1 MKVNFLLFII
11 LNSSIVFT
19 QTSDLTTDEQTK
31 RVKNSLRLAQQHK
44 VKYENDVEKLKVF
57 AKEKNIELTPDLLSR
72 FTGYSQGIPMFVD
85 EFNDG
90 VASTSNVDL
99 ARTATINGEVLNL
112 TGKNQTLYLWE
123 TSLVGTAGKMDAN
136 KQPTEY
142 HQDFGNRVSIGLS
155 QNTVG
160 ITSNHATQ
168 VSGVALGAGT
178 GDITKKGMAP
188 QANLFSFDLDK
199 ADSEFYGAVS
209 AIVSNHSYGVTTGWG
224 TPSSGKRIFRGN
236 YASNNQ
242 QSNWSGQYDDSS
254 FLYDDVIYKNPN
266 HLMVKAAGNGLDSEP
281 LVTEKNINAGKY
293 TNLEHGISISS
304 TPFLETDVLPLKNC
318 ANGYDCLPLDGGSKN
333 TLIVG
338 GVQKIT
344 GRYAANN
351 QVIQAKW
358 SSVSQGL
365 AGSVAGPRDDGAI
378 KPDVVAVGLGV
389 TSTSNTSNTAYS
401 TNLRGTSFAA
411 PAVSGIALLLHE
423 LWENKGYGTLRS
435 DVIKGIITH
444 NTNEAGNNPGPD
456 AVFGWG
462 LVDAL
467 KSVTCIMNRDKTSII
482 DTYTLNNSQTI
493 TKTYKADGSVPFKVS
508 VVWVDP
514 PGIPDNRDTTNN
526 NRTPKLV
533 NDVDVVVERVSDN
546 SQTFPWKLD
555 ALNPSVA
562 ATKGVNNVDNIEQ
575 IVVEN
580 PTVAAE
586 YRIKIT
592 HKGTLKDNKQDF
604 ALVITGVKDNMSI
617 EETNKTLTDRIEL
630 SPNPAKN
637 FMLLKLP
644 QEIKNTGL
652 AIYDLNGRLIKTLDA
667 LDFEAGIV
675 DIQELS
681 PNQYLLKIETNQ
693 GIVNKKFIKE

>member
-1 MKVNFLLFII
+1 MKTKILSLII
-11 LNSSIVFT
+11 LSSTFIFA
-19 QTSDLTTDEQTK
+19 QNSDLTTDEQTK
-31 RVKNSLRLAQQHK
+31 RVKSSLRLAQQHK
-44 VKYENDVEKLKVF
+44 VKYENDVEKLKIF
-57 AKEKNIELTPDLLSR
+57 AKEKNIELTPDLLNR

-85 EFNDG
+85 NFNDG

-99 ARTATINGEVLNL
+99 VRTATINGEVLNL
-112 TGKNQTLYLWE
+112 TGANQTLYLWE
-123 TSLVGTAGKMDAN
+123 TSLVGTNGKMDAN

-142 HQDFGNRVSIGLS
+142 HQDFGNRISIGLN
-155 QNTVG
+155 QTTIG
-160 ITSNHATQ
+160 ITSSHATQ
-168 VSGVALGAGT
+168 VAGTALGAGT
-178 GDITKKGMAP
+178 GDATKKGMAP
-188 QANLFSFDLDK
+188 EALLTSFDLDN
-199 ADSEFYGAVS
+199 ANSEFYGAVS
-209 AIVSNHSYGVTTGWG
+209 ATVSNHSYGVTTGWG

-236 YASNNQ
+236 YAANNQ
-242 QSNWSGQYDDSS
+242 QSNWSGQYDESS

-266 HLMVKAAGNGLDSEP
+266 HLMVKAAGNGFESAP
-281 LVTEKNINAGKY
+281 LTTEKNISAGKN
-293 TNLEHGISISS
+293 TNLEYGNSLSS

-318 ANGYDCLPLDGGSKN
+318 ANGYDCLTLDGGAKN
-333 TLIVG
+333 VLIVA
-338 GVQKIT
+338 GVQKII
-344 GRYAANN
+344 GRYSANN
-351 QVIQAKW
+351 QVVQAKW
-358 SSVSQGL
+358 SSTSQGL

-378 KPDVVAVGLGV
+378 KPDVAAVGLAV
-389 TSTSNTSNTAYS
+389 NTTTNTTNTSYA

-467 KSVTCIMNRDKTSII
+467 KSATCIMNRNRTSII
-482 DTYTLNNSQTI
+482 NTFTLNNSQSI
-493 TKTYKADGSVPFKVS
+493 TQTYKADGSVPFKVS

-514 PGIPDNRDTTNN
+514 PGVPDNRDTTNN

-533 NDVDVVVERVSDN
+533 NDIDVVVERVSDN

-555 ALNPSVA
+555 PLNPGAA
-562 ATKGVNNVDNIEQ
+562 ATKGINNVDNIEQ

-580 PTVAAE
+580 PTVATD

-604 ALVITGVKDNMSI
+604 VLIITGIKDDLST
-617 EETNKTLTDRIEL
+617 EETNKLLTDRIEL

-644 QEIKNTGL
+644 QEVKNTGL
-652 AIYDLNGRLIKTLDA
+652 SVYELSGKLIKTLDV
-667 LDFEAGIV
+667 LDFEAGII
-675 DIQELS
+675 DIQDLT
-681 PNQYLLKIETNQ
+681 PNQYVLKIETDK
-693 GIVNKKFIKE
+693 GTANKKFIKQ